1 MSIKVEVFS
10 SPGCS
15 KCGKAKYVLQ
25 DIAREIGGDCIDWRE
40 VNVLDEIDYVIQ
52 LGVLSTPSIAIDD
65 ELIFTSLPSEK
76 RLRSELLKRLNEEN
90 QEQGA

>member
-15 KCGKAKYVLQ
+15 KCCKARYVLQ
-25 DIAREIGGDCIDWRE
+25 DIAKEIGGDRIDWRE
-40 VNVLDEIDYVIQ
+40 VNVLDEIDYAIQ

-65 ELIFTSLPSEK
+65 VLIFTSLPSVK
-76 RLRSELLKRLNEEN
+76 RLRSEMLRRLDEESLR
-90 QEQGA
+90 QGA

>member
-25 DIAREIGGDCIDWRE
+25 DIAKEIGGNRIDWRE
-40 VNVLDEIDYVIQ
+40 VNILDEIDYAIQ

-65 ELIFTSLPSEK
+65 VLIFTSLPSEK
-76 RLRSELLKRLNEEN
+76 RLRSELLKRLDEEI
-90 QEQGA
+90 QE